1 MARGDYTGAL
11 DYFHRAEAL
20 TPNYYILEINLGV
33 ANGAIRN
40 NAEAEKHFMRAIQL
54 APMEAEPRYYLAR
67 WLRDNGRLQEAAA
80 NLRFAVRQNPTH
92 IESQYL
98 LMRTDADMLDA
109 DDLRTTAQQT
119 LAQFPSDGVAAGW
132 LARAAS
138 PTPEA
143 YLNQSLAAY
152 QAGRYADCI
161 AAAQKA
167 LQLRPGYSEAWNNI
181 AAAWNAQGKFDEGIR
196 AGEEAVR
203 LNPNSQLAKN
213 NLAWARSQKQRLK

>member
-1 MARGDYTGAL
+1 MRGAL
-11 DYFHRAEAL
+11 CPRLRPSFPRAASHPKFYF
-20 TPNYYILEINLGV
+20 
-33 ANGAIRN
+33 
-40 NAEAEKHFMRAIQL
+40 
-54 APMEAEPRYYLAR
+54 AR
-67 WLRDNGRLQEAAA
+67 WLRENGRLPEAAA

-92 IESQYL
+92 IDSQYM
-98 LMRTDADMLDA
+98 LMQTDADMLDS
-109 DDLRTTAQQT
+109 DDLRTTANQT
-119 LAQFPSDGVAAGW
+119 LARFPGDSVAAGW
-132 LARAAS
+132 LTRAAS
-138 PTPEA
+138 LHPTPEA

-181 AAAWNAQGKFDEGIR
+181 AAAWNAQGKWDEGIR

-213 NLAWARSQKQRLK
+213 NLAWARSQKQKLQAR